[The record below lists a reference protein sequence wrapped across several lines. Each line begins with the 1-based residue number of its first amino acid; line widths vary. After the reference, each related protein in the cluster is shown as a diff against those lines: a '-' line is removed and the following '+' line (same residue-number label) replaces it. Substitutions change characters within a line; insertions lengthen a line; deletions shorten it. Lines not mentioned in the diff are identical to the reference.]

1 MIHKITTE
9 NCFLTIFM
17 VLFIKGYSQKKQVIF
32 PPSSSPSIINST
44 KTKGKIK
51 IDGILNEIDWKNI
64 KPITNFFRIEPKQG
78 GRYLYT
84 TEVKILFDDKN
95 LYIGAFCKDSLGK
108 KGIRVQDLR
117 RDFNY
122 GENDVFG
129 VQIDAQNTK
138 QFSVSFQTTPY
149 GNQKDLQ
156 VFNGKN
162 KDIDW
167 NALWTVKTTR
177 TKNGYYAEFAIPFKS
192 LRYNIPKNNKP
203 IEWGITFFR
212 LARRDYEQTVFPKIP
227 QAFGPHRMSYA
238 AILTGIKVP
247 KPSTNLQITPYT
259 LYNFDEQKSDNTLIN
274 KINKAKI
281 GGEIKWAMTPNSV
294 IDLTFNTDFAQAD
307 VDRAINNLERFNV
320 FFPERRQFFLENSG
334 IWSGSDNSQ
343 IKPFFS
349 RKIGLTGN
357 FNAQSAPIDVGARY
371 TNKNEHRTIAG
382 LYVHQGDTENST
394 AANFTVFRYL
404 QNYGKENNIGVMLT
418 HRLNERSNTL
428 KLDKNENTSITIDG
442 LIRPKEEWT
451 ISYMLSG
458 TKNNSHKS
466 WGYAGSTTIGYRTN
480 KMYWGW
486 KSNFVSNDYNPS
498 IGFVYQNNV
507 IQHNPGGYFILRPKK
522 MPWIRRWDPGLFF
535 KYYHDFK
542 NPEKFQQASL
552 YLFPIYVFFK
562 DNSFIEY
569 AITPTWQ
576 NIDFDFT
583 PLGISIPQKYYYYTR
598 QLVRYN
604 SDRSKKFSLSGK
616 YEWGKFYNG
625 NRNTLTFGARYSPIP
640 NISFSSDYE
649 HNALNNLGTNNQS
662 LRTNL
667 FTSGIRLA
675 LNPKLQLSGFY
686 QYNDFTKTGRVNT
699 RFSWEYLPQSFVY
712 LVFNNTESDVFNL
725 TKTQQQFISKITLI
739 KQF

>member
-1 MIHKITTE
+1 MT
-9 NCFLTIFM
+9 
-17 VLFIKGYSQKKQVIF
+17 LFIKGYSQKKQVTF
-32 PPSSSPSIINST
+32 PPPSSPTIINAT
-44 KTKGKIK
+44 KTKGVIK
-51 IDGILNEIDWKNI
+51 IDGVLNEADWKNI
-64 KPITNFFRIEPKQG
+64 KPISNFFRIEPKQDG
-78 GRYLYT
+78 KYLHT
-84 TEVKILFDDKN
+84 TEVKVLFDDEN

-156 VFNGKN
+156 VFNGIN
-162 KDIDW
+162 NDVDW
-167 NALWTVKTTR
+167 NALWSVKTTR
-177 TKNGYYAEFAIPFKS
+177 TEDGYYAEFAIPFKS
-192 LRYNIPKNNKP
+192 LRYNIPKNNESIK
-203 IEWGITFFR
+203 WGITFFR

-247 KPSTNLQITPYT
+247 KPSTNIQVTPYL
-259 LYNFDEQKSDNTLIN
+259 LYNYDEEKSDNSLT
-274 KINKAKI
+274 NKAKI
-281 GGEIKWAMTPNSV
+281 GGDLKWAITPNSL

-307 VDRAINNLERFNV
+307 VDNAINNLDRFNV

-349 RKIGLTGN
+349 RKIGLRGN
-357 FNAQSAPIDVGARY
+357 FNAQPAPIDIGARF

-382 LYVHQGDTENST
+382 LYVHQGST
-394 AANFTVFRYL
+394 DASSAANFSVFRYL

-418 HRLNERSNTL
+418 HRLNEKSKTL
-428 KLDKNENTSITIDG
+428 KLDQNENTSITVDG
-442 LIRPKEEWT
+442 LIRPKEEWA

-458 TKNNSHKS
+458 TKNNIQKD
-466 WGYAGSTTIGYRTN
+466 WGFAGSTSIGYTTN
-480 KMYWGW
+480 KMFWRW
-486 KSNFVSNDYNPS
+486 KSNFVSNHYKPDM
-498 IGFVYQNNV
+498 GFVYQKNV
-507 IQHNPGGYFILRPKK
+507 IQHNPGGYLILRPKK
-522 MPWIRRWDPGLFF
+522 MPWIRRWDPGLFL

-552 YLFPIYVFFK
+552 YLFPIYIYFK
-562 DNSFIEY
+562 NNSFIEY

-576 NIDFDFT
+576 NIDFDFN
-583 PLGISIPQKYYYYTR
+583 PLGISIQKKHYYYTR

-616 YEWGKFYNG
+616 YEWGRFYNG
-625 NRNTLTFGARYSPIP
+625 NRNTLKFGVRYSPVP
-640 NISFSSDYE
+640 NVSISSDYE
-649 HNALNNLGTNNQS
+649 YNALNNLGTNSQN
-662 LRTNL
+662 LHTNL
-667 FTSGIRLA
+667 FTSGVRLA
-675 LNPKLQLSGFY
+675 INPKVQLSGFY
-686 QYNDFTKTGRVNT
+686 QYNDFTKTGRINA
-699 RFSWEYLPQSFVY
+699 RFSWEYLPQSFIY
-712 LVFNNTESDVFNL
+712 LVFNNTESDAFDPI
-725 TKTQQQFISKITLI
+725 KTQQQFISKITLI

>member
-1 MIHKITTE
+1 MTHNKVVK
-9 NCFLTIFM
+9 NCYITIFM
-17 VLFIKGYSQKKQVIF
+17 ALLIKGYAQNKQVTF
-32 PPSSSPSIINST
+32 PPLSSPVTVKGT
-44 KTKGKIK
+44 KAKGKIK
-51 IDGILNEIDWKNI
+51 IDGILDEKDWRNI
-64 KPITNFFRIEPKQG
+64 KPISNFFRIEPKQG
-78 GRYLYT
+78 GKYLYT
-84 TEVKILFDDKN
+84 TEVKILFDEKN
-95 LYIGAFCKDSLGK
+95 LYIGAFCKDLLGK

-167 NALWTVKTTR
+167 NALWSVKTTR
-177 TKNGYYAEFAIPFKS
+177 TDNGYYVEFAIPFKS
-192 LRYNIPKNNKP
+192 LRYNIPKNKEA

-212 LARRDYEQTVFPKIP
+212 LARRDYELTVFPKIP

-238 AILTGIKVP
+238 AKLTGLKVP
-247 KPSTNLQITPYT
+247 KPSTNLQVTPYV
-259 LYNFDEQKSDNTLIN
+259 LYNYDQQKTNYIVDSNN
-274 KINKAKI
+274 SKAKL
-281 GGEIKWAMTPNSV
+281 GGDIKWAITPNSI
-294 IDLTFNTDFAQAD
+294 IDFTFNTDFAQAD
-307 VDRAINNLERFNV
+307 VDRAVNNLERFNV

-334 IWSGSDNSQ
+334 IWAGSDNYQ

-349 RKIGLTGN
+349 RKIGLRGD
-357 FNAQSAPIDVGARY
+357 FNAQPAPIDIGARF
-371 TNKNEHRTIAG
+371 TNKNEQRTIAG
-382 LYVHQGDTENST
+382 LYVHQSDTEASA

-418 HRLNERSNTL
+418 HRLDEANNTL
-428 KLDKNENTSITIDG
+428 NLNKNTNTSITIDG
-442 LIRPKEEWT
+442 LFRPKEELT

-458 TKNNSHKS
+458 TKNNSVKN
-466 WGYAGSTTIGYRTN
+466 WGYAGNATVSYTTN
-480 KMYWGW
+480 NMYLGW
-486 KSNFVSNDYNPS
+486 KSNFVSNHYNPAM
-498 IGFVYQNNV
+498 GFVYQKNV

-522 MPWIRRWDPGLFF
+522 MPWIRRWDPGLFV

-542 NPEKFQQASL
+542 NPEKFQQASI
-552 YLFPIYVFFK
+552 YLFPIYIFFK

-583 PLGISIPQKYYYYTR
+583 PLGIPISKEYYYYTR
-598 QLVRYN
+598 QFVRFN

-625 NRNTLTFGARYSPIP
+625 NRNTLTFGTRYSPIP
-640 NISFSSDYE
+640 NVSISGDYE
-649 HNALNNLGTNNQS
+649 YNALNNLGTNNED
-662 LRTNL
+662 LKTNL
-667 FTSGIRLA
+667 YTTGIRLA

-686 QYNDFTKTGRVNT
+686 QYNDFTKTGRINA

-712 LVFNNTESDVFNL
+712 LVFNNTESDAFNPI
-725 TKTQQQFISKITLI
+725 KTQQQFISKITLI